1 MLVAQADVPVRMDYI
16 ITEGRP
22 ELTNSVL
29 NLHFFL
35 FELDLYLKALLEESF
50 PKSLVTKYYGTN
62 DWRRHRRIVNP
73 TFRNLPLIVFVE
85 FAAKLLDIMEKVD
98 NKPIEISNLMR
109 RLTLD
114 VLGKIFST
122 YKYIYVYLLSFEK
135 KNKVVEANR

>member
-22 ELTNSVL
+22 ELTNSV
-29 NLHFFL
+29 N
-35 FELDLYLKALLEESF
+35 LYLKALLEESF

-109 RLTLD
+109 R
-114 VLGKIFST
+114 
-122 YKYIYVYLLSFEK
+122 
-135 KNKVVEANR
+135 

>member
-22 ELTNSVL
+22 ELTNS
-29 NLHFFL
+29 
-35 FELDLYLKALLEESF
+35 
-50 PKSLVTKYYGTN
+50 